1 MYEQD
6 PSVLAAYRGNNQ
18 TMSDYKLGN
27 GFHTTWKCYSDGQL
41 GHLEDYATG
50 IWGKPKKTWMK
61 IHQERFFFFNAK
73 RMGQVDKKC
82 YNLGLTISKLQ
93 IYRTFGFL
101 RS

>member
-41 GHLEDYATG
+41 GHLENYATG
-50 IWGKPKKTWMK
+50 I
-61 IHQERFFFFNAK
+61 
-73 RMGQVDKKC
+73 
-82 YNLGLTISKLQ
+82 
-93 IYRTFGFL
+93 
-101 RS
+101 